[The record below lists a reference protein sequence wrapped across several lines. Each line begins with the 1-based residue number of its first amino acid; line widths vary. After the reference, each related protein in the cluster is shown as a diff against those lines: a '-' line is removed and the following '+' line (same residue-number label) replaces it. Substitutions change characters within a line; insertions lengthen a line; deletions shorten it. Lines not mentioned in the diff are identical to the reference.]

1 MFARKALF
9 FLAVSAG
16 IGFLPQHASALT
28 TTNFNFN
35 WVANGV
41 SSFDLVADGIT
52 LKASNFVSADN
63 LSVAE
68 PGSGLCFVGS
78 SGSSCNDLS
87 SLSLT
92 FSSPVKLVS
101 YQTGYRSF
109 SNPYGVS
116 LEFEQNSS
124 KTTATGFISRIT
136 NPFSPPLYVD
146 ANIPVVVK
154 ATISDGWGVVYLID
168 LTVETATAAVPGPL
182 PISGAAV
189 AFGYSRRLRLRNS
202 RP

>member
-16 IGFLPQHASALT
+16 IFFLPQHASALT
-28 TTNFNFN
+28 TTDFDLTLSS
-35 WVANGV
+35 NGV

-63 LSVAE
+63 LSVAD
-68 PGSGLCFVGS
+68 SDGLCFVS
-78 SGSSCNDLS
+78 SPGSSCNGLS

-101 YQTGYRSF
+101 YRTGYRSF
-109 SNPYGVS
+109 TDPYEVS

-124 KTTATGFISRIT
+124 KTTTTGFFSTIT

-154 ATISDGWGVVYLID
+154 AIISGGYGSIYLD
-168 LTVETATAAVPGPL
+168 KLTVETATAAVPGPL